1 MGTIQMEMD
10 TKNRTPDI
18 QRVYEEKKVSGEE
31 AIRHIQ
37 PGQRVVVG
45 HCGGEPKMLTRLLA
59 EHKDWFENV
68 EIVQMLPLGP
78 SPFTQKG
85 MEEHFRYHSIFVGD
99 ATREAVAEG
108 RADYTPCFFY
118 QVPRLFRTT
127 LPVDVALIQVTEPDE
142 QGYCSFGVSVDY
154 IKAAAKQAKLVI
166 AQVNQYIPRT
176 LGDAFIHISE
186 IDYIVEHHTPLTEL
200 PRPHIG
206 KEEMEIGRYCSTL
219 IEDGDTLQI
228 GIGGIPEAVLAS
240 LKGKRNLGIHSEM
253 IGESVVDLME
263 CGVITN
269 SRKAVNPGKVITS
282 FLLGGKRLFD
292 YVNNNPQIELHP
304 IDYVNN
310 PMVIMQHD
318 RLVSINSCIQVD
330 LMGQVVAESIGSMQI
345 SGVGG
350 QVDFVRGAAM
360 AEHGRSIIAMTSTA
374 LHGKV
379 SKIVP
384 YIPDGAAITT
394 SRNDVDYVIT
404 EYGIAALR
412 GKTLRERA
420 ESLIR
425 VAHPKFRDDLWE
437 EWQKKY
443 IRQSR

>member
-1 MGTIQMEMD
+1 M
-10 TKNRTPDI
+10 
-18 QRVYEEKKVSGEE
+18 
-31 AIRHIQ
+31 
-37 PGQRVVVG
+37 
-45 HCGGEPKMLTRLLA
+45 
-59 EHKDWFENV
+59 
-68 EIVQMLPLGP
+68 
-78 SPFTQKG
+78 
-85 MEEHFRYHSIFVGD
+85 
-99 ATREAVAEG
+99 
-108 RADYTPCFFY
+108 
-118 QVPRLFRTT
+118 
-127 LPVDVALIQVTEPDE
+127 
-142 QGYCSFGVSVDY
+142 
-154 IKAAAKQAKLVI
+154 
-166 AQVNQYIPRT
+166 
-176 LGDAFIHISE
+176 
-186 IDYIVEHHTPLTEL
+186 
-200 PRPHIG
+200 
-206 KEEMEIGRYCSTL
+206 

-228 GIGGIPEAVLAS
+228 GIGGIPEAVLSS

-310 PMVIMQHD
+310 PVVIMQHD
-318 RLVSINSCIQVD
+318 RMVSINSCIQVD
-330 LMGQVVAESIGSMQI
+330 LMGQVVAETIGSMQI